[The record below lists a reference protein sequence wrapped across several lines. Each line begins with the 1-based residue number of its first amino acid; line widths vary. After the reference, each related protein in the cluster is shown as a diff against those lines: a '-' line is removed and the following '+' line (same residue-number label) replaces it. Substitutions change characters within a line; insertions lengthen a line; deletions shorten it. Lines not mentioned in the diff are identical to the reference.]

1 MMKHRIVGK
10 AFMESKPKPGR
21 TVYKEIV
28 TEGRDKYL
36 VRDGNDGWRDEV
48 AKLVEIV
55 PDHTPCH
62 ICKKFI
68 SNYEADMAEY
78 MLETKPCGSC
88 KKEQIERKFDNKD
101 PTEIKCKHTQQQF
114 VCFECFEDM
123 CNDY

>member
-48 AKLVEIV
+48 AKLV
-55 PDHTPCH
+55 
-62 ICKKFI
+62 
-68 SNYEADMAEY
+68 
-78 MLETKPCGSC
+78 
-88 KKEQIERKFDNKD
+88 
-101 PTEIKCKHTQQQF
+101 
-114 VCFECFEDM
+114 
-123 CNDY
+123 